1 MGYHTVL
8 NFIVTG
14 FTLAGAALPQIVVAS
29 DSEGSNPDQLTEEF
43 AAISQNPLPAYLR
56 WYFAG
61 GLSVGTLAMGTMSL
75 GCSDNTVSAVTSQK
89 REIPASPLA
98 EMENADSVWDYVDV
112 DFIAS
117 CRNQSRLTPISE
129 YNYRHLLSRS
139 IPGNMGS
146 KSNWFKVV

>member
-1 MGYHTVL
+1 MGYHSVL

-29 DSEGSNPDQLTEEF
+29 DSEDSNPDQLTEEF
-43 AAISQNPLPAYLR
+43 AAISQNRLPAYLR

-61 GLSVGTLAMGTMSL
+61 GLSVGTLAMGRMSL
-75 GCSDNTVSAVTSQK
+75 GCSDTRVSAVTSQK
-89 REIPASPLA
+89 REIPASSLG
-98 EMENADSVWDYVDV
+98 EMENADSVWNYIDM

-117 CRNQSRLTPISE
+117 CGNQSRVAPVPE
-129 YNYRHLLSRS
+129 YNYRHLLSHS

-146 KSNWFKVV
+146 RSSWFRIV